1 MKISGEQLEKIIKE
15 EVSRYLS
22 EQDKPV
28 KPAVGSSEAEKAA
41 KDAGADYTQVQRLVR
56 KMFQNKQIANDID
69 ALKTSQMKAQFYA
82 LLFTKYVKPDNGKLM
97 AFMTTYVVPAIKEMQ
112 RTGGGDSK

>member
-1 MKISGEQLEKIIKE
+1 MKISGKQLEKIIKE

-22 EQDKPV
+22 EQEKPD
-28 KPAVGSSEAEKAA
+28 AAAFGSSEAEKAA

-97 AFMTTYVVPAIKEMQ
+97 AFMTQYVVPEIKQMQ
-112 RTGGGDSK
+112 SGGDSK